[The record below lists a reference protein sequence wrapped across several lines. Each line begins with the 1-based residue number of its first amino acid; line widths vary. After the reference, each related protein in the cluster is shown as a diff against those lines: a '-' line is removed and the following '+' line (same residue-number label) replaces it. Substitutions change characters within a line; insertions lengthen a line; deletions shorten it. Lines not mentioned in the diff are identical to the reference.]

1 MARRKLN
8 MAKANKQI
16 QVIITDDHVLMRN
29 ALARLVNSFDNYTV
43 LAEAD
48 NGKDLRS
55 KIMQHLVPDI
65 VLLDVNMPEM
75 DGFETTQWLR
85 KNYPHIKVLVLSML
99 SDEKTIIK
107 MFRFGAK
114 GYLLKNTDADEL
126 KKALDSIADKNV
138 YLSEYV
144 SNKLVSGLHNDA
156 EQDIKPVMLNERERD
171 FLHWA
176 CTELTYKDIAEKMS
190 LSTRTID
197 DYRQSLFAKLKVH
210 SRVGLVMYA
219 IRNGVVEV

>member
-1 MARRKLN
+1 MIK
-8 MAKANKQI
+8 KTKKI
-16 QVIITDDHVLMRN
+16 EVIITDDHILLRN
-29 ALARLVNSFDNYTV
+29 ALARLVNSFEGYNV

-48 NGKDLRS
+48 NGRELKA
-55 KIMQHLVPDI
+55 KIQQHLVPDI

-107 MFRFGAK
+107 MFRLGAK
-114 GYLLKNTDADEL
+114 GYLLKNTDSEEL
-126 KKALDSIADKNV
+126 KKALDAVINKNV

-144 SNKLVSGLHNDA
+144 SDKLVSGLHKDA
-156 EQDIKPVMLNERERD
+156 DGGTRTITLNERERD
-171 FLHWA
+171 FLRWA
-176 CTELTYKDIAEKMS
+176 CTELAYKDIAEKMS
-190 LSTRTID
+190 LSPRSVD
-197 DYRQSLFAKLKVH
+197 DYRQSLFNKLKVH

-219 IRNGVVEV
+219 IRNGIVEI